1 MSKNLTTGGFIN
13 PQQLPLEQVRLEV
26 AALLKVPP
34 KQIER
39 LELWHHQIWVK
50 FVEGRGKFVSYRRLP
65 LWVEQGIAAINN
77 CSDRTSLKLLAE
89 ALSVERDWYQD
100 QDESELLEQWRLT
113 ISLWRE
119 AWGKRAQEITK
130 EEERLKPLRAHQQA
144 GSDWL
149 QAWQQ
154 VLRFC
159 LNCDSLNRLAIE
171 IEQQSHEFAD
181 LPEIISAL
189 RQMLQQRWNAL
200 SQTKV
205 TNTM

>member
-13 PQQLPLEQVRLEV
+13 PQQLPLEQVCLEV
-26 AALLKVPP
+26 AALLKVTL

-39 LELWHHQIWVK
+39 LELWPHQIWVK
-50 FVEGRGKFVSYRRLP
+50 FVEGRGKFISYRRLP

-77 CSDRTSLKLLAE
+77 CRDHTSLKLLAE

-100 QDESELLEQWRLT
+100 SNDSELLQQWDLT

-119 AWGKRAQEITK
+119 AWGQRSQEITT
-130 EEERLKPLRAHQQA
+130 EEEQLKPLRAHQQA
-144 GSDWL
+144 ASNWL

-154 VLRFC
+154 VLHFC
-159 LNCDSLNRLAIE
+159 SDCDSLNRLATE

-181 LPEIISAL
+181 LPEIMAAL
-189 RQMLQQRWNAL
+189 RQILQQRWLEL
-200 SQTKV
+200 SHTKV
-205 TNTM
+205 ADAV